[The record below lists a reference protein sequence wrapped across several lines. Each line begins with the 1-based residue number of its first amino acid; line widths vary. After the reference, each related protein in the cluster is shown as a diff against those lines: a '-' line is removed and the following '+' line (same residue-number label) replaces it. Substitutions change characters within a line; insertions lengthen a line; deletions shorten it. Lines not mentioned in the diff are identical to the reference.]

1 MPLTWDITEVVDF
14 VDINDGFESIKTQ
27 GLVFA
32 TMAIGMN
39 QITDAN
45 AGEFYTRIK
54 MLEGANGYLVYGPE
68 NEDGSSRSYFFTPAD
83 IQRRIGL
90 ITNANTYTKTKF
102 VNHLYQ
108 LGMDN
113 YARRTKVAVSA

>member
-1 MPLTWDITEVVDF
+1 MPLTWDITEVIDF

-39 QITDAN
+39 TITAAN

-54 MLEGANGYLVYGPE
+54 MLEGANSHLVVG
-68 NEDGSSRSYFFTPAD
+68 
-83 IQRRIGL
+83 QRGC
-90 ITNANTYTKTKF
+90 
-102 VNHLYQ
+102 
-108 LGMDN
+108 
-113 YARRTKVAVSA
+113 

>member
-1 MPLTWDITEVVDF
+1 
-14 VDINDGFESIKTQ
+14 
-27 GLVFA
+27 
-32 TMAIGMN
+32 
-39 QITDAN
+39 
-45 AGEFYTRIK
+45 
-54 MLEGANGYLVYGPE
+54 MLEGVNGHLVVGPE
-68 NEDGSSRSYFFTPAD
+68 NEDGSSRYYLYTPAD

-90 ITNANTYTKTKF
+90 HTNANSYTKTKF